1 LVKKYDS
8 NLKIGEFKKLEKK
21 NKKNKEVKQ
30 IGTFFLIKKAAR
42 DTNYIV
48 FLPRREL
55 HALSQVRLSNNLTQ
69 PHQDISKTQYDK
81 Y

>member
-8 NLKIGEFKKLEKK
+8 NLKIGEFKKLE
-21 NKKNKEVKQ
+21 KKNKEVKQ

-42 DTNYIV
+42 DTNYIAI
-48 FLPRREL
+48 LLRREL
-55 HALSQVRLSNNLTQ
+55 HALSQVRLSHNLTQ